1 MSNGKSTWKYNK
13 LLTARRNY
21 FSPGGNLGLNLDFK
35 MPDFEYTPPTNAGG
49 NNGGGNKGS
58 GFLNGIKSFLTSE
71 TGKSTLVGAAGKVGE
86 SLISDGY
93 TSDTGD
99 YLSKAGDLAQYLP
112 GLYGI
117 IGSAAL
123 KGAAGLY
130 NRFHGIKL
138 NDANIANVENNI
150 NQLNSF
156 QTSASSFDTLAA
168 QASNA
173 PAALGFADSYIG
185 EDAKYRS
192 ALTDNTVANKAN
204 ELRKRQSDAEQRV
217 LNGINNNADAI
228 RTASMATLLANEA
241 SFGGELNTQGGDF
254 TNGLLHINNGG
265 THERNPYEGVLMG
278 VDYQGVPNLVE
289 EGETIFKD
297 YVFSNRLEVPKKMRQ
312 KYKLGGKKLI
322 SFADASKALAKESE
336 ERPNDIISINGLNA
350 FMSDLRTSQEQVRAL
365 KGENNMYATGGR
377 VNKFDTAGEMEKVK
391 RANQTL
397 NMNNRTPGLNF
408 GVSSFNPYNSDGTI
422 NFNALYADDS
432 PYMKRRQYIIDHWE
446 DEAIQEW
453 KKRYIDNINRYNAD
467 RSGYVPMKYG
477 DIDLNTFKTR
487 TMDGNLGEMHMLE
500 AFIDTDTPNRSV
512 ITQHKLRGKDTLSDM
527 PESDVYFSDIDEGTG
542 KTWEEL
548 FSDKYTMANNGTYHE
563 NYNPETNTVTRTY
576 YYDPVTKKSKNRY
589 YIKGENGYEQVTG
602 NNPYLDIANK
612 GNYVQTTAS
621 DNEDGGRDYYYDPKQ
636 PSPKYDPLPTS
647 MRYAPVVAKGI
658 QGITDLFGITNKP
671 DYAYADELA
680 SVADKVSSTVSPVR
694 FTPIGTR
701 MKYTPY
707 DINHGI
713 NALNSTAGATRRNI
727 MNTASG
733 NTGVA
738 RASMLAADYN
748 TMNAIG
754 NLGIEAAKYN
764 ADRRKEVAEF
774 NRGTDMANSEGFL
787 KADMANQSAMS
798 GIMDLRYKSAI
809 AAAEA
814 REKARRT
821 SEAMKSGN
829 LSGIFTDLGN
839 IGKENMA
846 WNWRNFGMASGVYGN
861 IPEEYKPLLEGEN
874 NTYSSN
880 NRAKGGKIKKRKGLT
895 R

>member
-1 MSNGKSTWKYNK
+1 MSNGKSTWRYNK

-21 FSPGGNLGLNLDFK
+21 FRNGSNLGLQLDYK
-35 MPDFEYTPPTNAGG
+35 LPDFELPSFGSATSGSSIKNIGS
-49 NNGGGNKGS
+49 NLINGAK
-58 GFLNGIKSFLTSE
+58 GFLQG
-71 TGKSTLVGAAGKVGE
+71 GAGAAIGKVVNNA
-86 SLISDGY
+86 ISNGY
-93 TSDTGD
+93 TSKGGEFFSGAADV
-99 YLSKAGDLAQYLP
+99 LSNIP
-112 GLYGI
+112 GWWGVAA
-117 IGSAAL
+117 SAAANGI
-123 KGAAGLY
+123 GAIL
-130 NRFHGIKL
+130 NRTTGAKM
-138 NDANIANVENNI
+138 NNENIAEVENNI
-150 NQLNSF
+150 DQLNSF
-156 QTSASSFDTLAA
+156 QATASDFDTLSA
-168 QASNA
+168 QASSA
-173 PAALGFADSYIG
+173 PTAMKFADSFIG
-185 EDAKYRS
+185 KDAKFSTLAADTAAYLRS
-192 ALTDNTVANKAN
+192 RVS
-204 ELRKRQSDAEQRV
+204 EAEQRV
-217 LNGINNNADAI
+217 LNGINNNANTI
-228 RTASMATLLANEA
+228 RETQMANLLSNEA

-322 SFADASKALAKESE
+322 SFADASKKLAKESE

-377 VNKFDTAGEMEKVK
+377 VNKFDTAGEMERVK

-408 GVSSFNPYNSDGTI
+408 GVSSFNPYNNDGTI

-527 PESDVYFSDIDEGTG
+527 PESDVYYSDIDVSTG
-542 KTWEEL
+542 KTWKER
-548 FSDKYTMANNGTYHE
+548 FGDKYTMANNGTYHE

-576 YYDPVTKKSKNRY
+576 YYDPVTKKPKNRY

-636 PSPKYDPLPTS
+636 PSPKYEPLPTS
-647 MRYAPVVAKGI
+647 MRYAPAVASGI
-658 QGITDLFGITNKP
+658 TAITDLLGYTNKP
-671 DYAYADELA
+671 DYTNADAIEA
-680 SVADKVSSTVSPVR
+680 AAEKAAVN
-694 FTPIGTR
+694 FTPVKYKPIGNYI
-701 MKYTPY
+701 KYEPY
-707 DINHGI
+707 DINYGI
-713 NALNSTAGATRRNI
+713 NKINATAGATRRNI
-727 MNTASG
+727 LNTA
-733 NTGVA
+733 NNIGVA
-738 RASMLAADYN
+738 KAGILASDYN
-748 TMNAIG
+748 TLNAIG

-774 NRGTDMANSEGFL
+774 NRGTDMSNSEGFL
-787 KADMANQSAMS
+787 KADMANQSALSSVGDM
-798 GIMDLRYKSAI
+798 RYRAAI

-814 REKARRT
+814 REKTRLTAD
-821 SEAMKSGN
+821 AMKSANISNFVTG
-829 LSGIFTDLGN
+829 LGN

-846 WNWRNFGMASGVYGN
+846 WNWRNFGMASGTYVV
-861 IPEEYKPLLEGEN
+861 PEEYNPLLGGEG
-874 NTYSSN
+874 NTYSSSK
-880 NRAKGGKIKKRKGLT
+880 RAKGGKIKKRKGLT